1 MELRTHEILNLKKP
15 SNYFYFCLGIATE
28 SLAVLTLM
36 TIPLIISAIAWWLS
50 P

>member
-1 MELRTHEILNLKKP
+1 MEFNTREILNLKKI

-36 TIPLIISAIAWWLS
+36 TIPLIISAIALWLS

>member
-1 MELRTHEILNLKKP
+1 MELSTREILNLKKMR
-15 SNYFYFCLGIATE
+15 NYLYFCLGIATE

-36 TIPLIISAIAWWLS
+36 SIPLVISVVALRLW

>member
-1 MELRTHEILNLKKP
+1 MDLNTREILNLKKTR
-15 SNYFYFCLGIATE
+15 NYFYFCLGIATE

-36 TIPLIISAIAWWLS
+36 SIPLIISMIALRLW

>member
-1 MELRTHEILNLKKP
+1 MERNTREILNLKKI

-28 SLAVLTLM
+28 SLAVLILM
-36 TIPLIISAIAWWLS
+36 GVPLVISLIALRIW

>member
-1 MELRTHEILNLKKP
+1 MELDTREILNLKKM
-15 SNYFYFCLGIATE
+15 SNYLYFCLGIATE

-36 TIPLIISAIAWWLS
+36 TIPLIISTIAVWLW